1 MQRDFNRL
9 GVTGNRLVNAV
20 VYNLLGKMIGPGG
33 IGVHPGSLAYRFQ
46 TAEDFD
52 I

>member
-1 MQRDFNRL
+1 MAGD
-9 GVTGNRLVNAV
+9 RLVNAV
-20 VYNLLGKMIGPGG
+20 VYNFLGEMIGPGG
-33 IGVHPGSLAYRFQ
+33 VSVHPGSLAYRFQ

>member
-1 MQRDFNRL
+1 MASH
-9 GVTGNRLVNAV
+9 RLVNTV
-20 VYNLLGKMIGPGG
+20 VYHLLGEMIRAGG